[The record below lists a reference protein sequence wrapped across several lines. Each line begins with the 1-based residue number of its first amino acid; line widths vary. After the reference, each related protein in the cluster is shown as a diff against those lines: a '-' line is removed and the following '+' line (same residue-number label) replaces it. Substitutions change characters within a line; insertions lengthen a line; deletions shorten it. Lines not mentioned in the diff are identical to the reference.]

1 MQRYILR
8 RLFQGLIVLFGISI
22 IVFSLVRLS
31 GDPSMLMAGPGAD
44 DEQIEQYRKLLG
56 LNEPIYVQY
65 WLFISGV
72 LQGDFGESVKWG
84 KPTLYVFMQ
93 RLPNTLLLTL
103 GASIWAYSI
112 GLVVGLLSAVKVGT
126 WVDNIGK
133 TFALLGQAM
142 PTFWLGLMLMLIFAT
157 TLRWLP
163 TSGMGGL
170 AHLLMPSFTLG
181 WYFSAAITRMTRSA
195 MLDVLDS
202 EYIKMARIKGMP
214 EKRVILR
221 HAFKNAAIPV
231 LTLGAMQLTFMVMGT
246 VVTESVFNWPGVG
259 RLVVDSIFSR
269 DYPMIQTCVLIFSA
283 LYVFMNL
290 VVDISY
296 AYIDPRIRYD

>member
-8 RLFQGLIVLFGISI
+8 RLFQAVIVLFGISI
-22 IVFSLVRLS
+22 IVFSLVRIS
-31 GDPSMLMAGPGAD
+31 GDPSMLMAGPGAS
-44 DEQIEQYRKLLG
+44 DEQIEQYRELLG
-56 LNEPIYVQY
+56 LNKPIYVQY

-72 LQGDFGESVKWG
+72 LQGDFGESIKWG

-103 GASIWAYSI
+103 GASIWSYSI
-112 GLVVGLLSAVKVGT
+112 GLVVGLLSAVRVGR

-163 TSGMGGL
+163 TSGIGGF

-181 WYFSAAITRMTRSA
+181 WYFSASMTRMTRSA

-221 HAFKNAAIPV
+221 HAFKNASIPV

-246 VVTESVFNWPGVG
+246 VVTEQVFNWPGVG
-259 RLVVDSIFSR
+259 RLVVDSITSR
-269 DYPMIQTCVLIFSA
+269 DYPMVQACVLIFAA
-283 LYVFMNL
+283 LYVIVNL

>member
-8 RLFQGLIVLFGISI
+8 RLFQAVIVLFGISI

-31 GDPSMLMAGPGAD
+31 GDPSMLMAGPGAS
-44 DEQIEQYRKLLG
+44 DEQIEQYRELLG
-56 LNEPIYVQY
+56 LNKPIYVQY

-72 LQGDFGESVKWG
+72 LQGDFGESIKWG

-103 GASIWAYSI
+103 GASIWSYSI
-112 GLVVGLLSAVKVGT
+112 GLVVGLLSAVRVGR

-163 TSGMGGL
+163 TSGIGGF
-170 AHLLMPSFTLG
+170 ANLLMPSFTLG
-181 WYFSAAITRMTRSA
+181 WYFSAAMTRMTRSA

-221 HAFKNAAIPV
+221 HAFKNASIPV

-246 VVTESVFNWPGVG
+246 VVTEQVFNWPGVG
-259 RLVVDSIFSR
+259 RLVVDSITSR
-269 DYPMIQTCVLIFSA
+269 DYPMVQTCVLIFAA
-283 LYVFMNL
+283 LYVIVNL